1 MARKE
6 NLNVMKLLVK
16 FAIYVCGIGPWSF
29 WTKQKGSDEYHQLFC
44 RKVKCKN
51 ENWETLTGIGILLS
65 WKATSEMRNTS
76 PMDAPLA
83 WKHTKIS
90 IRKLANTSFMP
101 HEQTRYLHSEERDWQ
116 IGVEI
121 NLKLLKQSL
130 NVVGGQLLQG
140 WRKLL
145 IFYQLKESSSWI
157 LNKNGKSSK
166 RIWFLEIIIEWLSN
180 KLCCRAHTLKPP
192 AVPAF
197 MIRSGF
203 KAWIE
208 AYVTRDA
215 EIVPTLSTSERIR
228 FKLAKN
234 KSWISYSCWVHV
246 CPTTSMSVP
255 FASMGTA

>member
-16 FAIYVCGIGPWSF
+16 FEIYVCGIGPWSF
-29 WTKQKGSDEYHQLFC
+29 WTKQNGSDEYLQLFC

-116 IGVEI
+116 SGD
-121 NLKLLKQSL
+121 LKLLKQSL
-130 NVVGGQLLQG
+130 NVVGGQLLPG

-145 IFYQLKESSSWI
+145 IFYQLKENSSWI
-157 LNKNGKSSK
+157 LNKNGKGSK
-166 RIWFLEIIIEWLSN
+166 RIWFLEIIIEWLSD

-234 KSWISYSCWVHV
+234 ESWISYSCWVHV